1 MSSDLHETTP
11 PSPREVRTV
20 FAGLM
25 LALALAS
32 LDQNIV
38 GVALPQI
45 VSELGG
51 LHHLS
56 WVVRYAHQFR
66 MQ

>member
-1 MSSDLHETTP
+1 
-11 PSPREVRTV
+11 
-20 FAGLM
+20 M

-56 WVVRYAHQFR
+56 WVVTSFS
-66 MQ
+66 